1 MAGKPTTKWSR
12 EPHERISKLLFLWGS
27 NNTKQFPLTFV
38 QMLQAEMTELRMP
51 HSIIAKE
58 IKVPLIAF
66 GQLAQFPS
74 PSFFVIKVVS
84 NINILARILYVHKL
98 TQEWTHTINSHSSN

>member
-1 MAGKPTTKWSR
+1 
-12 EPHERISKLLFLWGS
+12 
-27 NNTKQFPLTFV
+27 
-38 QMLQAEMTELRMP
+38 MLQAEMTELRMP

-84 NINILARILYVHKL
+84 NINILTRILYVHKL
-98 TQEWTHTINSHSSN
+98 TQEWTHTINSHSRN